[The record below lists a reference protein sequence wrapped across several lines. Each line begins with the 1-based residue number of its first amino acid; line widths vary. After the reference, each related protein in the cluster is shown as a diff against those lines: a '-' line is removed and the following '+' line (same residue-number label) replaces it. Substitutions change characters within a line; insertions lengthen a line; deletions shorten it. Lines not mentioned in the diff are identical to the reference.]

1 MKKKLIFAAAAIAM
15 LASCS
20 QNDLE
25 APVVGQAQQSDA
37 IEFGTYIGSAA
48 TSRGVDPTSL
58 TTANL
63 KSFGIFAFYSEGV
76 SADGALSDSDTP
88 NFMFNQKVTGGSGSY
103 TYSPVKYWPNQDG
116 VDANGKEEYKD
127 VLSFFAY
134 APYAGLND
142 GTDASTETANGIALV
157 DEVTPTPNSYTNTTT
172 YGTSKPKIY
181 YKRNTT
187 NYNSDI
193 DLLWATPQ
201 KNMVKQPIDG
211 KVTFAFKHA
220 MSKIAGKVNVRYL
233 KDLVNTGGT
242 TGDAVDGTTTVKLKS
257 VYIWA
262 ESAEDNIV
270 KSGWLSLED
279 GTWTPDAVKYA
290 AFTTYA
296 AALTN
301 GFAVS
306 KTGGSFAG
314 LTSDVITNA
323 NQQLTDFKGFL
334 MIPGNTAAFKIK
346 ARAIYDVE
354 TTDASLNGGKS
365 TVENDITNEI
375 NIAASA
381 LVANKNY
388 VINLVLGLTSI
399 KLDATVDD
407 WTDSTPATEGEV
419 DLPKNEVTP
428 AP

>member
-37 IEFGTYIGSAA
+37 IEFGTYIGKAA
-48 TSRGVDPTSL
+48 TSRGADPTSL
-58 TTANL
+58 TTDNL
-63 KSFGIFAFYSEGV
+63 KSFGVFAFYSEGV
-76 SADGALSDSDTP
+76 SADGVLSNSDTP
-88 NFMFNQKVTGGSGSY
+88 NFMFNQKVTGGKGNY

-116 VDANGKEEYKD
+116 VATNGKEDHKD

-134 APYAGLND
+134 APYMGLND
-142 GTDASTETANGIALV
+142 GTNASTETANGIALV
-157 DEVTPTPNSYTNTTT
+157 DDATNSYTNTTT

-187 NYNSDI
+187 NYNGDI
-193 DLLWATPQ
+193 DLLWAAPQ
-201 KNMVKQPIDG
+201 KNMAKQPIDG

-233 KDLVNTGGT
+233 KDLVNAGGT
-242 TGDAVDGTTTVKLKS
+242 TGDAVDATTTVKLKS

-262 ESAEDNIV
+262 ESDDASIV

-279 GTWTPDAVKYA
+279 GTWTGDAFYSEIDEYDDAVTA
-290 AFTTYA
+290 
-296 AALTN
+296 
-301 GFAVS
+301 GFYES

-314 LTSDVITNA
+314 LTGDVVTNA
-323 NQQLTDFKGFL
+323 NQQLTDFTGFL
-334 MIPGNTAAFKIK
+334 MLPGNAKIVKIK
-346 ARAIYDVE
+346 ARAIYNVE
-354 TTDASLNGGKS
+354 TTDANLAGGKS

-375 NIAASA
+375 SIAASA
-381 LVANKNY
+381 LTANKNY

-399 KLDATVDD
+399 KIDATVDE
-407 WTDSTPATEGEV
+407 WVDSTPATEGEV

>member
-1 MKKKLIFAAAAIAM
+1 M
-15 LASCS
+15 
-20 QNDLE
+20 
-25 APVVGQAQQSDA
+25 
-37 IEFGTYIGSAA
+37 
-48 TSRGVDPTSL
+48 
-58 TTANL
+58 

-88 NFMFNQKVTGGSGSY
+88 NFMFNQKVTGGSSSY
-103 TYSPVKYWPNQDG
+103 TYTPVKYWPNQDG
-116 VDANGKEEYKD
+116 VETNGKEEHKD

-134 APYAGLND
+134 APYKDLND
-142 GTDASTETANGIALV
+142 GTNASTETANGIALV
-157 DEVTPTPNSYTNTTT
+157 DEATPTPNSYTNTTT

-187 NYNSDI
+187 NYNGDI

-242 TGDAVDGTTTVKLKS
+242 TGDAVEGTTTVKLKS

-262 ESAEDNIV
+262 ESDDASIV

-279 GTWTPDAVKYA
+279 GTWTGDAFYSEIDEYDDAVTA
-290 AFTTYA
+290 
-296 AALTN
+296 
-301 GFAVS
+301 GFYES
-306 KTGGSFAG
+306 KTDGSFAG
-314 LTSDVITNA
+314 LTGDVVTNE
-323 NQQLTDFKGFL
+323 NKQLTDFTGFL
-334 MIPGNTAAFKIK
+334 MLPGNAKIVKIK

-354 TTDASLNGGKS
+354 TTDANLAGGKS

-375 NIAASA
+375 SIAAST
-381 LVANKNY
+381 LTANKNY

-407 WTDSTPATEGEV
+407 WVDSTPATEGEV
-419 DLPKNEVTP
+419 DLPLNVTTP
-428 AP
+428 